1 MYLKVAVGR
10 RPAETGRWSSRH
22 HFDHIAGGKA
32 FKDAGHGDRAHA
44 GERAPDAAQGPHTV
58 IPDETVDKTRKHQS
72 IEEHDHDHFKNS
84 VYSSPWNDLAI

>member
-32 FKDAGHGDRAHA
+32 FKDAGA
-44 GERAPDAAQGPHTV
+44 TV
-58 IPDETVDKTRKHQS
+58 IAHTQPKERLTQLKDPTR
-72 IEEHDHDHFKNS
+72 
-84 VYSSPWNDLAI
+84 